1 MILFIWN
8 LFLAF
13 FWAAITGELSLST
26 LSFGFF
32 IGYCVLLASS
42 RALGSTHYFRK
53 SRLLVYFIVFV
64 IFELTKSSFRLAFDI
79 ITPQHRMR
87 PGLIRIPLEAKTDLE
102 ITMLANLISLTP
114 GTLTL
119 DVSED
124 RKYLYMHAMY
134 IYGKNIESV
143 RRHIKSDFEH
153 RILEL
158 LR

>member
-8 LFLAF
+8 IFLAF
-13 FWAAITGELSLST
+13 FWAAITGELSLPT

-42 RALGSTHYFRK
+42 RALGPSHYFRK
-53 SRLLVYFIVFV
+53 SRLLLLFVLFV
-64 IFELTKSSFRLAFDI
+64 IYELTKSSLRLAFDI
-79 ITPQHRMR
+79 LTPQHRMR
-87 PGLIRIPLEAKTDLE
+87 PGLIRIPLEASTNLE

-119 DVSED
+119 EISDD
-124 RKYLYMHAMY
+124 QKYLYMHAMY
-134 IYGKNIESV
+134 IYGDNIENV
-143 RRHIKSDFEH
+143 RKQVKADFER